1 MTTQSI
7 LYIGAVVKKADA
19 KASGLSRYFTGRACI
34 NGHLSQRQVSNGNCV
49 ACVAESWER
58 FAIDNPFARMDARDK
73 YRKSEKGRAAHNK
86 ANRRYRFNLTND
98 DLIL

>member
-7 LYIGAVVKKADA
+7 FYTGGLVKKADA
-19 KASGLSRYFTGRACI
+19 KASGLRRYFTGRECV
-34 NGHLSQRQVSNGNCV
+34 NGHVSQRYVSNGSCV
-49 ACVAESWER
+49 ACIDEGWER
-58 FAIDNPFARMDARDK
+58 FVIGNPFARIEARDK
-73 YRKSEKGRAAHNK
+73 YRKSAKGKAAHNK